1 MLLDVTLLQK
11 AFPLPPLGGSRDP
24 RTWVS
29 IDDATRRR
37 YYQVL
42 LYFYLN
48 FDQFLFNSRLIVTF
62 VPNLIILF
70 IRPMSVAAEI

>member
-37 YYQVL
+37 YYQVY
-42 LYFYLN
+42 LYFYFILYHLLSTIR
-48 FDQFLFNSRLIVTF
+48 FILTF
-62 VPNLIILF
+62 YP
-70 IRPMSVAAEI
+70 